1 MNSKR
6 IIVTILIAAISG
18 VSLTGCNTSLED
30 SKQTV
35 SIEDRQTEDKKTE
48 EEIKNS
54 LNTLN
59 NAKEIIVAKDLV
71 SLNKS
76 YGISIDGNT
85 FGDVDGK
92 FVNVTGDKL
101 TIKDNK
107 GNIISSEKQIKRWN
121 IKLNRLAEVYND
133 KEEVVGYIGEE
144 KINDMFKLGYNFHFY
159 DKNRN
164 EIGILKQ
171 KVLSFL
177 DTFKIYDNSGK
188 LCYEIKANLTLI
200 SDKYT
205 ITVHDSS
212 IIPADQA
219 VYLTIILNSINNAQ
233 KKAKN

>member
-1 MNSKR
+1 MNSKK
-6 IIVTILIAAISG
+6 IIATILIATISG
-18 VSLTGCNTSLED
+18 VGLTGCGASLED
-30 SKQTV
+30 SKQMA
-35 SIEDRQTEDKKTE
+35 SIEDQQAEEKKSE

-54 LNTLN
+54 LNVLN
-59 NAKEIIVAKDLV
+59 NTKEIIVTKDLV

-76 YGISIDGNT
+76 YEISIDGNT

-159 DKNRN
+159 DKNKN

-205 ITVHDSS
+205 ITVHDSGT
-212 IIPADQA
+212 IPAEQV